1 MGRIDSESESESF
14 VAHSSRASGFDASED
29 GTRRAVPLVPVAY
42 RTTGNNGCYETG
54 DITHALNTATDP
66 NQHVLAFK
74 PGQSEAA
81 GGVFVTDNYAPTL
94 QSQNNG
100 STAVPAVAFDPRG
113 REGGAQFEGPHDTA
127 NIRAAPGG
135 SSRSYVSQTWA
146 VRRLTPTEYERLQG
160 FPDSYTSLADS
171 AKPQADGPRYKQLGN
186 SMAVNVMR
194 WIGRRIQR
202 EDMFS

>member
-1 MGRIDSESESESF
+1 MGRIDSESESF

-127 NIRAAPGG
+127 NIRAASGG

-146 VRRLTPTEYERLQG
+146 VRRLTPTECERLQG